1 MTHRTPVFILLFLFL
16 TTLSGCDTII
26 DIFQAGIW
34 FTIISITVIIILL
47 VLLLSFRVI
56 YPQRV
61 APASV
66 LQLVVV
72 LLLSFRGISP
82 QRVAEPKPEQRSDLD
97 LP

>member
-1 MTHRTPVFILLFLFL
+1 MLNRTPALILLFLFL

-47 VLLLSFRVI
+47 VLLLSFR
-56 YPQRV
+56 
-61 APASV
+61 
-66 LQLVVV
+66 
-72 LLLSFRGISP
+72 GISP
-82 QRVAEPKPEQRSDLD
+82 QKVREPEAGQRSDLD